1 VARLEVSTVVHVPP
15 DRLFER
21 LVDFEGYPAY
31 STHLDAV
38 ERDGDGRAGTVYAIT
53 ASWWRLSRTV
63 RSEVTA
69 VDPPSR
75 IDWRLL
81 GPIEAAGAWTVESTE
96 AAHPD
101 PSSRLELVVE
111 YEPSTLGAVD
121 LPLGVTGDWLT
132 ERLVPVVEREAR
144 QVCTQLVAELEGERR
159 EVDLEVRLAD
169 QPG

>member
-1 VARLEVSTVVHVPP
+1 MASLECRTVVHVPP
-15 DRLFER
+15 DRLFDR

-31 STHLDAV
+31 SPHLDAV

-81 GPIEAAGAWTVESTE
+81 GPLEASGAWSVESTE
-96 AAHPD
+96 AGSPG
-101 PSSRLELVVE
+101 PSSHLELIVE

-121 LPLGVTGDWLT
+121 LPLGVSGDWVT
-132 ERLVPVVEREAR
+132 ERVVPVVQREAR
-144 QVCTQLVAELEGERR
+144 EVCAQLVAELEGERR
-159 EVDLEVRLAD
+159 DVDVEVRLAD
-169 QPG
+169 QPD